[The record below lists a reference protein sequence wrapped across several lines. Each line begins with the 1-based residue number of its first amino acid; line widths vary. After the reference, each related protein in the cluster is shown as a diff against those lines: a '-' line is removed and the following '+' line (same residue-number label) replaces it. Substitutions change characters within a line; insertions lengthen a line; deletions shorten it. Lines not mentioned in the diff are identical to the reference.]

1 MPTDKMVSSAEV
13 QQSLSW
19 LDAMRGRY
27 GSEKF
32 ILDSLRVCGLQVLH
46 RHHPNST
53 QVDEVIV
60 VRGAFDEVGQPMV
73 VGFIE
78 RRGEQLVIQKS

>member
-1 MPTDKMVSSAEV
+1 MPTQKMVSSAEV
-13 QQSLSW
+13 QQSLRW

-32 ILDSLRVCGLQVLH
+32 ILDSLQVCGLQVLH

-53 QVDEVIV
+53 HVDEVIV
-60 VRGAFDEVGQPMV
+60 VRGAFDEAGLPMV

-78 RRGEQLVIQKS
+78 RRGEQLIIQKT